1 MTQEEFKEEAQRLRP
16 RLMLTA
22 RRYLGD
28 DDAEDTVQDA
38 LLRLWQMVGEL
49 RQPFDALALRLTRN
63 LCIDKV
69 RRKKPTVM
77 LTDSGETDQAEN
89 DDERIERMMAVVSTL
104 PDLQQTVLRLR
115 HLEGME
121 MNEIADLT
129 GSSEVAI
136 RKALSRARLLAHQGL
151 LADRQ
156 SGLHSQFR
164 QGLLDWLRP
173 RGELQ
178 CLWQH
183 ADGIFH
189 VWRRHQEKGEGHP
202 TASHHHRLD
211 APPWHYGC
219 PVLSEVLW
227 RQRAEGRRREVPLA
241 LLRTIPVKKLSLV
254 MKEIKGIQ
262 LN

>member
-49 RQPFDALALRLTRN
+49 RQPLDALALRLTRN
-63 LCIDKV
+63 LCIDQV
-69 RRKKPTVM
+69 RRRKPTVM
-77 LTDSGETDQAEN
+77 LTDSGGTDQADG

-104 PDLQQTVLRLR
+104 PDLQQTILRLR

-136 RKALSRARLLAHQGL
+136 RKALSRARQAV
-151 LADRQ
+151 RQ
-156 SGLHSQFR
+156 
-164 QGLLDWLRP
+164 
-173 RGELQ
+173 
-178 CLWQH
+178 
-183 ADGIFH
+183 
-189 VWRRHQEKGEGHP
+189 K
-202 TASHHHRLD
+202 
-211 APPWHYGC
+211 Y
-219 PVLSEVLW
+219 
-227 RQRAEGRRREVPLA
+227 
-241 LLRTIPVKKLSLV
+241 
-254 MKEIKGIQ
+254 MKQYE
-262 LN
+262 

>member
-49 RQPFDALALRLTRN
+49 RKPFDALALRLTRN

-121 MNEIADLT
+121 MNEIADLI

-136 RKALSRARLLAHQGL
+136 RKALSRARQA
-151 LADRQ
+151 
-156 SGLHSQFR
+156 
-164 QGLLDWLRP
+164 
-173 RGELQ
+173 
-178 CLWQH
+178 
-183 ADGIFH
+183 
-189 VWRRHQEKGEGHP
+189 
-202 TASHHHRLD
+202 
-211 APPWHYGC
+211 
-219 PVLSEVLW
+219 
-227 RQRAEGRRREVPLA
+227 
-241 LLRTIPVKKLSLV
+241 VKQKYL
-254 MKEIKGIQ
+254 KQYE
-262 LN
+262 

>member
-63 LCIDKV
+63 LCIDQM
-69 RRKKPTVM
+69 RRRKPTVM
-77 LTDSGETDQAEN
+77 LTDSGGTDLADG
-89 DDERIERMMAVVSTL
+89 DDERIERIMAVVSTL
-104 PDLQQTVLRLR
+104 PDLQQTILRLR

-136 RKALSRARLLAHQGL
+136 RKALSRARQAV
-151 LADRQ
+151 RQ
-156 SGLHSQFR
+156 
-164 QGLLDWLRP
+164 
-173 RGELQ
+173 
-178 CLWQH
+178 
-183 ADGIFH
+183 
-189 VWRRHQEKGEGHP
+189 K
-202 TASHHHRLD
+202 
-211 APPWHYGC
+211 Y
-219 PVLSEVLW
+219 
-227 RQRAEGRRREVPLA
+227 
-241 LLRTIPVKKLSLV
+241 
-254 MKEIKGIQ
+254 MKQYE
-262 LN
+262 

>member
-69 RRKKPTVM
+69 RRKRPTLT
-77 LTDSGETDQAEN
+77 LTDSGETGEADDN
-89 DDERIERMMAVVSTL
+89 DERIERMMAVVSTL
-104 PDLQQTVLRLR
+104 PDLQQTILRLR

-136 RKALSRARLLAHQGL
+136 RKALSRARQAV
-151 LADRQ
+151 RQ
-156 SGLHSQFR
+156 
-164 QGLLDWLRP
+164 
-173 RGELQ
+173 
-178 CLWQH
+178 
-183 ADGIFH
+183 
-189 VWRRHQEKGEGHP
+189 K
-202 TASHHHRLD
+202 
-211 APPWHYGC
+211 Y
-219 PVLSEVLW
+219 
-227 RQRAEGRRREVPLA
+227 
-241 LLRTIPVKKLSLV
+241 
-254 MKEIKGIQ
+254 MKQYE
-262 LN
+262 

>member
-49 RQPFDALALRLTRN
+49 RQPFDALAQRLTRN
-63 LCIDKV
+63 LCIDQV
-69 RRKKPTVM
+69 RRRKPTVM
-77 LTDSGETDQAEN
+77 LTDSGGTDLADG

-104 PDLQQTVLRLR
+104 PSLQQTILRLR

-136 RKALSRARLLAHQGL
+136 RKALSRARQAV
-151 LADRQ
+151 RQ
-156 SGLHSQFR
+156 
-164 QGLLDWLRP
+164 
-173 RGELQ
+173 
-178 CLWQH
+178 
-183 ADGIFH
+183 
-189 VWRRHQEKGEGHP
+189 K
-202 TASHHHRLD
+202 
-211 APPWHYGC
+211 Y
-219 PVLSEVLW
+219 
-227 RQRAEGRRREVPLA
+227 
-241 LLRTIPVKKLSLV
+241 
-254 MKEIKGIQ
+254 MKQYE
-262 LN
+262 

>member
-69 RRKKPTVM
+69 RRRKPTVV
-77 LTDSGETDQAEN
+77 LTDSGGTDQTDG
-89 DDERIERMMAVVSTL
+89 DDERVERMMTVVSTL
-104 PDLQQTVLRLR
+104 PDLQQTILRLR

-129 GSSEVAI
+129 GSSEVAV
-136 RKALSRARLLAHQGL
+136 RKALSRARQAV
-151 LADRQ
+151 RQ
-156 SGLHSQFR
+156 
-164 QGLLDWLRP
+164 
-173 RGELQ
+173 
-178 CLWQH
+178 
-183 ADGIFH
+183 
-189 VWRRHQEKGEGHP
+189 K
-202 TASHHHRLD
+202 
-211 APPWHYGC
+211 Y
-219 PVLSEVLW
+219 
-227 RQRAEGRRREVPLA
+227 
-241 LLRTIPVKKLSLV
+241 
-254 MKEIKGIQ
+254 MKQYE
-262 LN
+262 

>member
-63 LCIDKV
+63 LCIDQV
-69 RRKKPTVM
+69 RRRKPTVM
-77 LTDSGETDQAEN
+77 LTDSNGTDLADG

-104 PDLQQTVLRLR
+104 PDLQQTILRLR

-129 GSSEVAI
+129 GSSEVAV
-136 RKALSRARLLAHQGL
+136 RKALSRARQAV
-151 LADRQ
+151 RQ
-156 SGLHSQFR
+156 
-164 QGLLDWLRP
+164 
-173 RGELQ
+173 
-178 CLWQH
+178 
-183 ADGIFH
+183 
-189 VWRRHQEKGEGHP
+189 K
-202 TASHHHRLD
+202 
-211 APPWHYGC
+211 Y
-219 PVLSEVLW
+219 
-227 RQRAEGRRREVPLA
+227 
-241 LLRTIPVKKLSLV
+241 
-254 MKEIKGIQ
+254 MKQYE
-262 LN
+262 

>member
-16 RLMLTA
+16 QLMLTA

-28 DDAEDTVQDA
+28 DDAEDTVQDV
-38 LLRLWQMVGEL
+38 LLRLWQMVGEM

-121 MNEIADLT
+121 MNEIADLI

-136 RKALSRARLLAHQGL
+136 RKALSRARQA
-151 LADRQ
+151 
-156 SGLHSQFR
+156 
-164 QGLLDWLRP
+164 
-173 RGELQ
+173 
-178 CLWQH
+178 
-183 ADGIFH
+183 
-189 VWRRHQEKGEGHP
+189 
-202 TASHHHRLD
+202 
-211 APPWHYGC
+211 
-219 PVLSEVLW
+219 
-227 RQRAEGRRREVPLA
+227 
-241 LLRTIPVKKLSLV
+241 VKQKYL
-254 MKEIKGIQ
+254 KQYE
-262 LN
+262 

>member
-69 RRKKPTVM
+69 RRRKPTVM
-77 LTDSGETDQAEN
+77 LTDSNGTDQADG
-89 DDERIERMMAVVSTL
+89 DDERVERMMAVVSTL
-104 PDLQQTVLRLR
+104 PDLQQTILRLR

-136 RKALSRARLLAHQGL
+136 RKALSRARQAV
-151 LADRQ
+151 RQ
-156 SGLHSQFR
+156 
-164 QGLLDWLRP
+164 
-173 RGELQ
+173 
-178 CLWQH
+178 
-183 ADGIFH
+183 
-189 VWRRHQEKGEGHP
+189 K
-202 TASHHHRLD
+202 
-211 APPWHYGC
+211 Y
-219 PVLSEVLW
+219 
-227 RQRAEGRRREVPLA
+227 
-241 LLRTIPVKKLSLV
+241 
-254 MKEIKGIQ
+254 MKQYE
-262 LN
+262 

>member
-49 RQPFDALALRLTRN
+49 RQPLDALALRLTRN

-69 RRKKPTVM
+69 RRRKPTVV
-77 LTDSGETDQAEN
+77 LTDSGGTDQADG

-104 PDLQQTVLRLR
+104 PDLQQTILRLR

-136 RKALSRARLLAHQGL
+136 RKALSRARQAV
-151 LADRQ
+151 RQ
-156 SGLHSQFR
+156 
-164 QGLLDWLRP
+164 
-173 RGELQ
+173 
-178 CLWQH
+178 
-183 ADGIFH
+183 
-189 VWRRHQEKGEGHP
+189 K
-202 TASHHHRLD
+202 
-211 APPWHYGC
+211 Y
-219 PVLSEVLW
+219 
-227 RQRAEGRRREVPLA
+227 
-241 LLRTIPVKKLSLV
+241 
-254 MKEIKGIQ
+254 MKQYE
-262 LN
+262 

>member
-63 LCIDKV
+63 LCIDQV
-69 RRKKPTVM
+69 RRRKPTVM
-77 LTDSGETDQAEN
+77 LTDSNGTDLADG

-104 PDLQQTVLRLR
+104 PDLQQTILRLR

-136 RKALSRARLLAHQGL
+136 RKALSRARQAV
-151 LADRQ
+151 RQ
-156 SGLHSQFR
+156 
-164 QGLLDWLRP
+164 
-173 RGELQ
+173 
-178 CLWQH
+178 
-183 ADGIFH
+183 
-189 VWRRHQEKGEGHP
+189 K
-202 TASHHHRLD
+202 
-211 APPWHYGC
+211 Y
-219 PVLSEVLW
+219 
-227 RQRAEGRRREVPLA
+227 
-241 LLRTIPVKKLSLV
+241 
-254 MKEIKGIQ
+254 MKQYE
-262 LN
+262 

>member
-69 RRKKPTVM
+69 RRKRPTLT
-77 LTDSGETDQAEN
+77 LTDSGETGEADDN
-89 DDERIERMMAVVSTL
+89 DERIERMMAVVSTL

-136 RKALSRARLLAHQGL
+136 RKALSRARQAV
-151 LADRQ
+151 RQ
-156 SGLHSQFR
+156 
-164 QGLLDWLRP
+164 
-173 RGELQ
+173 
-178 CLWQH
+178 
-183 ADGIFH
+183 
-189 VWRRHQEKGEGHP
+189 K
-202 TASHHHRLD
+202 
-211 APPWHYGC
+211 Y
-219 PVLSEVLW
+219 
-227 RQRAEGRRREVPLA
+227 
-241 LLRTIPVKKLSLV
+241 
-254 MKEIKGIQ
+254 MKQYE
-262 LN
+262 

>member
-49 RQPFDALALRLTRN
+49 RQPLDALALRLTRN

-77 LTDSGETDQAEN
+77 LTDSGETVETD

-121 MNEIADLT
+121 MNEIADLI

-136 RKALSRARLLAHQGL
+136 RKALSRARQA
-151 LADRQ
+151 
-156 SGLHSQFR
+156 
-164 QGLLDWLRP
+164 
-173 RGELQ
+173 
-178 CLWQH
+178 
-183 ADGIFH
+183 
-189 VWRRHQEKGEGHP
+189 V
-202 TASHHHRLD
+202 RLK
-211 APPWHYGC
+211 Y
-219 PVLSEVLW
+219 
-227 RQRAEGRRREVPLA
+227 
-241 LLRTIPVKKLSLV
+241 
-254 MKEIKGIQ
+254 MKQYE
-262 LN
+262 

>member
-28 DDAEDTVQDA
+28 DDAEDTVQDV

-69 RRKKPTVM
+69 RRRKPTVM

-121 MNEIADLT
+121 MNEIADLI

-136 RKALSRARLLAHQGL
+136 RKALSRARQA
-151 LADRQ
+151 
-156 SGLHSQFR
+156 
-164 QGLLDWLRP
+164 
-173 RGELQ
+173 
-178 CLWQH
+178 
-183 ADGIFH
+183 
-189 VWRRHQEKGEGHP
+189 
-202 TASHHHRLD
+202 
-211 APPWHYGC
+211 
-219 PVLSEVLW
+219 
-227 RQRAEGRRREVPLA
+227 
-241 LLRTIPVKKLSLV
+241 VKQKYL
-254 MKEIKGIQ
+254 KQYE
-262 LN
+262 

>member
-49 RQPFDALALRLTRN
+49 RQPLDALALRLTRN

-69 RRKKPTVM
+69 RRKRPTLT
-77 LTDSGETDQAEN
+77 LTDSGETGEADDN
-89 DDERIERMMAVVSTL
+89 DERIERMMAVVSTL

-121 MNEIADLT
+121 MNEIADLI

-136 RKALSRARLLAHQGL
+136 RKALSRARQAV
-151 LADRQ
+151 RQ
-156 SGLHSQFR
+156 
-164 QGLLDWLRP
+164 
-173 RGELQ
+173 
-178 CLWQH
+178 
-183 ADGIFH
+183 
-189 VWRRHQEKGEGHP
+189 K
-202 TASHHHRLD
+202 
-211 APPWHYGC
+211 Y
-219 PVLSEVLW
+219 
-227 RQRAEGRRREVPLA
+227 
-241 LLRTIPVKKLSLV
+241 
-254 MKEIKGIQ
+254 MKQYE
-262 LN
+262 

>member
-121 MNEIADLT
+121 MNEIADLI

-136 RKALSRARLLAHQGL
+136 RKALSRARQA
-151 LADRQ
+151 
-156 SGLHSQFR
+156 
-164 QGLLDWLRP
+164 
-173 RGELQ
+173 
-178 CLWQH
+178 
-183 ADGIFH
+183 
-189 VWRRHQEKGEGHP
+189 
-202 TASHHHRLD
+202 
-211 APPWHYGC
+211 
-219 PVLSEVLW
+219 
-227 RQRAEGRRREVPLA
+227 
-241 LLRTIPVKKLSLV
+241 VKQKYL
-254 MKEIKGIQ
+254 KQYE
-262 LN
+262 

>member
-63 LCIDKV
+63 LCIDQV
-69 RRKKPTVM
+69 RRRKPTVM
-77 LTDSGETDQAEN
+77 LTDSGGTDQADG

-129 GSSEVAI
+129 GSSEVAV
-136 RKALSRARLLAHQGL
+136 RKALSRARQAV
-151 LADRQ
+151 RQ
-156 SGLHSQFR
+156 
-164 QGLLDWLRP
+164 
-173 RGELQ
+173 
-178 CLWQH
+178 
-183 ADGIFH
+183 
-189 VWRRHQEKGEGHP
+189 K
-202 TASHHHRLD
+202 
-211 APPWHYGC
+211 Y
-219 PVLSEVLW
+219 
-227 RQRAEGRRREVPLA
+227 
-241 LLRTIPVKKLSLV
+241 
-254 MKEIKGIQ
+254 MKQYE
-262 LN
+262 

>member
-69 RRKKPTVM
+69 RRRKPTVV
-77 LTDSGETDQAEN
+77 LTDSGGTDQADG
-89 DDERIERMMAVVSTL
+89 DDERVERMMAVVSTL
-104 PDLQQTVLRLR
+104 PDLQQTILRLR

-136 RKALSRARLLAHQGL
+136 RKALSRARQAV
-151 LADRQ
+151 RQ
-156 SGLHSQFR
+156 
-164 QGLLDWLRP
+164 
-173 RGELQ
+173 
-178 CLWQH
+178 
-183 ADGIFH
+183 
-189 VWRRHQEKGEGHP
+189 K
-202 TASHHHRLD
+202 
-211 APPWHYGC
+211 Y
-219 PVLSEVLW
+219 
-227 RQRAEGRRREVPLA
+227 
-241 LLRTIPVKKLSLV
+241 
-254 MKEIKGIQ
+254 MKQYE
-262 LN
+262 

>member
-69 RRKKPTVM
+69 RRKRPTLT

-121 MNEIADLT
+121 MNEIADLI

-136 RKALSRARLLAHQGL
+136 RKALSRARQAV
-151 LADRQ
+151 RQ
-156 SGLHSQFR
+156 
-164 QGLLDWLRP
+164 
-173 RGELQ
+173 
-178 CLWQH
+178 
-183 ADGIFH
+183 
-189 VWRRHQEKGEGHP
+189 K
-202 TASHHHRLD
+202 
-211 APPWHYGC
+211 Y
-219 PVLSEVLW
+219 
-227 RQRAEGRRREVPLA
+227 
-241 LLRTIPVKKLSLV
+241 
-254 MKEIKGIQ
+254 MKQYE
-262 LN
+262 

>member
-63 LCIDKV
+63 LCIDQV
-69 RRKKPTVM
+69 RRRKPTVM
-77 LTDSGETDQAEN
+77 LTDSDRTDETG

-104 PDLQQTVLRLR
+104 PDLQQTILRLR

-136 RKALSRARLLAHQGL
+136 RKALSRARQAV
-151 LADRQ
+151 RQ
-156 SGLHSQFR
+156 
-164 QGLLDWLRP
+164 
-173 RGELQ
+173 
-178 CLWQH
+178 
-183 ADGIFH
+183 
-189 VWRRHQEKGEGHP
+189 K
-202 TASHHHRLD
+202 
-211 APPWHYGC
+211 Y
-219 PVLSEVLW
+219 
-227 RQRAEGRRREVPLA
+227 
-241 LLRTIPVKKLSLV
+241 
-254 MKEIKGIQ
+254 MKQYE
-262 LN
+262 

>member
-69 RRKKPTVM
+69 RRRKPTVM
-77 LTDSGETDQAEN
+77 LTDSGGTDQADGDADSDGTDETG

-129 GSSEVAI
+129 GSSEVAV
-136 RKALSRARLLAHQGL
+136 RKALSRARQAV
-151 LADRQ
+151 RQ
-156 SGLHSQFR
+156 
-164 QGLLDWLRP
+164 
-173 RGELQ
+173 
-178 CLWQH
+178 
-183 ADGIFH
+183 
-189 VWRRHQEKGEGHP
+189 K
-202 TASHHHRLD
+202 
-211 APPWHYGC
+211 Y
-219 PVLSEVLW
+219 
-227 RQRAEGRRREVPLA
+227 
-241 LLRTIPVKKLSLV
+241 
-254 MKEIKGIQ
+254 MKQYE
-262 LN
+262 